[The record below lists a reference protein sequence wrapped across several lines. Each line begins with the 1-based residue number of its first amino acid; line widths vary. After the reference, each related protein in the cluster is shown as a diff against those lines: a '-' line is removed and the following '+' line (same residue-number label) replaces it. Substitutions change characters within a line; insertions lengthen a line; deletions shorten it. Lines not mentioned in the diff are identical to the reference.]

1 VDEPIRHTEID
12 AHVVRKMRA
21 MTAAEGIAL
30 AAGLTDLA
38 RALATADGS
47 GRLRFWRPTPS
58 TKS

>member
-1 VDEPIRHTEID
+1 MDEPIRHTEIN
-12 AHVVRKMRA
+12 AHVIRKMRA

-38 RALATADGS
+38 RELAMADGS
-47 GRLRFWRPTPS
+47 GRPRFWRPL